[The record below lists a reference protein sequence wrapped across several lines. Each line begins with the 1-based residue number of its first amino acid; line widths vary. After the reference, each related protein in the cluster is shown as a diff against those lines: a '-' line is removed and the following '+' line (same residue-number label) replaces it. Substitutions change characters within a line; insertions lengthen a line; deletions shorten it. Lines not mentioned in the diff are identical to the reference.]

1 MFIDSHAHLE
11 MREFDHDRRDAVAR
25 AAKAGVHRIIT
36 VGTTLADCRTAVQLT
51 HEFDAV
57 YAAIG
62 IHPHDAKGIDEETY
76 RQLKVLA
83 KNDKVVAWGEIGLD
97 FFHQHSPQEIQIQR
111 FQEQLQIAEDIDL
124 PIIIHDR
131 DAHAQTMALL
141 KGWKGKRRG
150 VIHCFSGD
158 VAMAETCLEMGFYL
172 SIAGPVTYP
181 KSETLKEVV
190 RQVPLER
197 LIIETDAPYLAPQ
210 PNRGKRNEP
219 AYVVHTARQIAAI
232 KNIDIE
238 EVGRVTA
245 QNTEQLFRLPPAP

>member
-11 MREFDHDRRDAVAR
+11 MHDFDHDRRDAVTR
-25 AAKAGVHRIIT
+25 AAQAGVHRIIT
-36 VGTTLADCRTAVQLT
+36 VGTTLADCRKAAQLAQ
-51 HEFDAV
+51 EFDAV

-76 RQLKVLA
+76 RQLKALA

-97 FFHQHSPQEIQIQR
+97 FFHRHSPRETQIQR
-111 FQEQLQIAEDIDL
+111 FQEQLQIARDVDL

-131 DAHAQTMALL
+131 EAHEQTLALL
-141 KGWKGKRRG
+141 KEWKGGRGG

-158 VAMAETCLEMGFYL
+158 VAMADICLEMGFYI

-181 KSETLKEVV
+181 KSDMLKEVV
-190 RQVPLER
+190 RHVPLER
-197 LIIETDAPYLAPQ
+197 LLIETDSPYLAPQ
-210 PNRGKRNEP
+210 ANRGKRNEP

-232 KNIDIE
+232 KDIDLE
-238 EVGRVTA
+238 DVGRVTA
-245 QNTEQLFRLPPAP
+245 LNAQQLFQLPPAP